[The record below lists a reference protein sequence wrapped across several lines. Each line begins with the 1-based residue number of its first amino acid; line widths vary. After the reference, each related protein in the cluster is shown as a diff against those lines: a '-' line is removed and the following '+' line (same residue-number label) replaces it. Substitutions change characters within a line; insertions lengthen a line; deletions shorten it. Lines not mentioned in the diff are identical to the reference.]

1 LRKAVARGCRD
12 AVARVKAVRA
22 SVVRHR
28 ARGERKRNWLASA
41 VKMAGKGS
49 GLELGFDD
57 D

>member
-1 LRKAVARGCRD
+1 
-12 AVARVKAVRA
+12 
-22 SVVRHR
+22 VRHR
-28 ARGERKRNWLASA
+28 ARGGRKRNWLASA